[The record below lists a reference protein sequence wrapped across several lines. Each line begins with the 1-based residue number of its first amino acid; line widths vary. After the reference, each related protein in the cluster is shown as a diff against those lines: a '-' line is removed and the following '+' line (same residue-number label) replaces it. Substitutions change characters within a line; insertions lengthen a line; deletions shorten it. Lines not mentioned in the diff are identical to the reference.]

1 MADETYA
8 AAELASKL
16 RNEPGEHVSPYA
28 GLVDNRRD
36 LELLQRLDRH
46 LSVPVEETAAGREIL
61 SRAATQTID
70 ESVRNGNVS
79 QMKSATGMTTNE
91 SDEGSFFWH
100 IAGRLSNEGTVGLV
114 FGSPGSGKTAK
125 MLDAG
130 MAWKGRTGGRIFG
143 NVSADILDDTFYSDS
158 EMFEKMA
165 SFQGQSLVLI
175 DEVAQELDGLGS
187 RSKQATE
194 FVNRLRMIRKLEERH
209 GPYAKRGSALLVAH
223 TRNGTAKDIRRM
235 ASFAIEI
242 PNKNRK
248 GSVVVLNS
256 KDGSDEF
263 SRHES
268 YSGISDT
275 DADYKEHQASKFEII
290 SDEQSE
296 DTEVAKWKS
305 DIGNRDVYQVKLV
318 HTLYHVHDWT
328 QTEIADSSETKPTTQ
343 QSVSSWTK
351 LEVPQSAYLET
362 EELPSTIRPQ

>member
-1 MADETYA
+1 M
-8 AAELASKL
+8 
-16 RNEPGEHVSPYA
+16 
-28 GLVDNRRD
+28 
-36 LELLQRLDRH
+36 
-46 LSVPVEETAAGREIL
+46 
-61 SRAATQTID
+61 
-70 ESVRNGNVS
+70 
-79 QMKSATGMTTNE
+79 
-91 SDEGSFFWH
+91 
-100 IAGRLSNEGTVGLV
+100 

-143 NVSADILDDTFYSDS
+143 NVSADILDDTFYSDK

-242 PNKNRK
+242 PNKNRR
-248 GSVVVLNS
+248 GSAVVLNS

-275 DADYKEHQASKFEII
+275 DADYKEHQASEFEITAADDDSN
-290 SDEQSE
+290 SDDEYSDRPDNWKQIQLALNRYVNE
-296 DTEVAKWKS
+296 DMIRADALNHTQIDASDPSVVSKWKS
-305 DIGNRDVYQVKLV
+305 KYGG
-318 HTLYHVHDWT
+318 
-328 QTEIADSSETKPTTQ
+328 E
-343 QSVSSWTK
+343 SWTP
-351 LEVPQSAYLET
+351 E
-362 EELPSTIRPQ
+362 IN